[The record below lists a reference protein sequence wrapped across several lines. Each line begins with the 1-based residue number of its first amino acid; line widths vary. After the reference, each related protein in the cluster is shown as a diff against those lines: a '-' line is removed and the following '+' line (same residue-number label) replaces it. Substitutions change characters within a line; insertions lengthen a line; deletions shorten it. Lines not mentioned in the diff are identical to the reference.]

1 LEPLV
6 DRNRLVGDERSRWR
20 LLLDAEITES
30 VTLSPS
36 ATRRAEAAE
45 APRFRGV
52 SHLIACAAALPV
64 GVLLVLQAK
73 TGVAQ
78 VSAIIFAASVTAMLF
93 VSSLFHRRS
102 WAPARRRWIALLD
115 HAMIYALIA
124 GTYTPFCLLVLHAG
138 WRVPILAIVWGG
150 ALVGTAVRLVLP
162 NASSWLGAGTG
173 LTLGWIAVIV
183 WPQIVGGIGVGASL
197 LLFAGGLSYTVG
209 AIVYARRRPDP
220 FPQAFGYHE
229 IFHALTVVA
238 VACQYATVAFFVLP
252 SA

>member
-1 LEPLV
+1 ML
-6 DRNRLVGDERSRWR
+6 
-20 LLLDAEITES
+20 
-30 VTLSPS
+30 PS
-36 ATRRAEAAE
+36 AVAGYGAAPG

-52 SHLIACAAALPV
+52 SHLIACVAAAPV
-64 GVLLVLQAK
+64 GILLVLHAK

-78 VSAIIFAASVTAMLF
+78 FSAIVFAASVTAMLS

-102 WAPARRRWIALLD
+102 WTPARMRWIALLD

-150 ALVGTAVRLVLP
+150 ALVGTMARLVLP
-162 NASSWLGAGTG
+162 HASSWLGAGTG
-173 LTLGWIAVIV
+173 LALGWIAVIV
-183 WPQIVGGIGVGASL
+183 WPQIVSGIGFGASSL
-197 LLFAGGLSYTVG
+197 LMTGGLAYSAG

-252 SA
+252 RA